1 MTSMENLRFAKEG
14 YLQVL
19 VFYGLFYKG
28 NRKHF
33 SPRVPIRYR
42 NTRGSMRELEI
53 AWKHSPCGLMF
64 PLQFL
69 VLPTLHSCFYNCM
82 EPRKMFSISLVYMTR
97 KLSLA
102 YLKVLLK

>member
-42 NTRGSMRELEI
+42 NTRESLGEPKI
-53 AWKHSPCGLMF
+53 AWKF
-64 PLQFL
+64 R
-69 VLPTLHSCFYNCM
+69 T
-82 EPRKMFSISLVYMTR
+82 SISRSPNLTLVF
-97 KLSLA
+97 L
-102 YLKVLLK
+102 